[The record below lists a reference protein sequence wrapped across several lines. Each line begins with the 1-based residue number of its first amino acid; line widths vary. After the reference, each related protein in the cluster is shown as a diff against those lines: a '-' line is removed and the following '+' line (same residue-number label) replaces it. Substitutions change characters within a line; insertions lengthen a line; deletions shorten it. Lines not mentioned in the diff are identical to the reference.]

1 MSRKQSRFS
10 PTTWVT
16 LQTVFT
22 QVFSVAVF
30 AIQAPLLGP
39 RAFGLIAVVMIFTG
53 FCELVLQEVA
63 TESLISMHELDDRHY
78 ATATT
83 VNGLIGAIL
92 GLGLFAVGGTLA
104 SLYGQPQLAP
114 LFRTMAMLPVLSSI
128 GAAPNAEAKRG
139 MEFRVLAI
147 RMIAGVTCGGLAG
160 IALTVAGAG
169 VWALAWQTIIQ
180 RAVSVTALWTQSEL
194 KFQLSLSRPHLR
206 QLLPTAAS
214 FLVSRSMSWAST
226 QLPRLVLSIFL
237 STTELG
243 LFSLASRFGDL
254 LLQAIVVPRYAVARV
269 QLRGY
274 IGNVAAVNTA
284 TASLLWRMSV
294 LCFPA
299 CLGGAVL
306 GPLLIRVW
314 LNPKWYGAII
324 PSQFLLLATV
334 STVSFYGGSAAL
346 VALNQMKW
354 DALVSVLQT
363 VTMAAT
369 ALIFGRYG
377 LIAVSL
383 ALAVR
388 AFALIP
394 LQIGLLARRCGVRAR
409 NFLGSQALPLVAA
422 AVSAGCVWRL
432 EGRTEALLGSAK
444 ALLVLGALG
453 MVLYVGV
460 LVALKPQLVRDSLIR
475 SGPAT

>member
-1 MSRKQSRFS
+1 
-10 PTTWVT
+10 
-16 LQTVFT
+16 
-22 QVFSVAVF
+22 
-30 AIQAPLLGP
+30 
-39 RAFGLIAVVMIFTG
+39 
-53 FCELVLQEVA
+53 
-63 TESLISMHELDDRHY
+63 
-78 ATATT
+78 
-83 VNGLIGAIL
+83 
-92 GLGLFAVGGTLA
+92 
-104 SLYGQPQLAP
+104 
-114 LFRTMAMLPVLSSI
+114 
-128 GAAPNAEAKRG
+128 
-139 MEFRVLAI
+139 
-147 RMIAGVTCGGLAG
+147 
-160 IALTVAGAG
+160 
-169 VWALAWQTIIQ
+169 
-180 RAVSVTALWTQSEL
+180 
-194 KFQLSLSRPHLR
+194 
-206 QLLPTAAS
+206 
-214 FLVSRSMSWAST
+214 MSWAST
-226 QLPRLVLSIFL
+226 QLPRLVLSVFL

-254 LLQAIVVPRYAVARV
+254 LLQAMVVPRYAVARV
-269 QLRGY
+269 QMRGC
-274 IGNVAAVNTA
+274 IGNVAAVNAA
-284 TASLLWRMSV
+284 TVSLLWRMSV

-314 LNPKWYGAII
+314 LDPKWYGAII

-354 DALVSVLQT
+354 DAFISVLQT

-377 LIAVSL
+377 LVAVSL

-394 LQIGLLARRCGVRAR
+394 LQVGLLASRCGVRAR

-444 ALLVLGALG
+444 ALLVLGGLG
-453 MVLYVGV
+453 MVLYVCV
-460 LVALKPQLVRDSLIR
+460 LVALKPKLLRESLIR
-475 SGPAT
+475 SGSTT